1 MLLGM
6 VFGNFLLLKL
16 FVAIMLDGF
25 EVTAAAKIEEM
36 LMENMER
43 ADQDSQKRKLKLM
56 EKLDSYSWLI
66 DKRTKQ
72 QTSDSSQKKD
82 QKESRTSS
90 ILKGSRFSF
99 VSLISNL
106 MSSNGGQNYDAEY
119 NEIPEPYSLFLFGKN
134 SKFRKNCFLLS
145 KSRSFKIFSITAAL
159 LAIARLAFDTTIDW
173 DDASTQLVEKQISYK
188 VYHKRNS
195 VLVLT
200 IFVCLFS

>member
-1 MLLGM
+1 M

-36 LMENMER
+36 LVENMER
-43 ADQDSQKRKLKLM
+43 ADQDSQKKRLRLMDKLN
-56 EKLDSYSWLI
+56 SYSWLI
-66 DKRTKQ
+66 DKKSKQ
-72 QTSDSSQKKD
+72 QSTEPNPKKD
-82 QKESRTSS
+82 QRESRNSS
-90 ILKGSRFSF
+90 VIKGSRFSF

-106 MSSNGGQNYDAEY
+106 MSSTSGQNYEAEY

-145 KSRSFKIFSITAAL
+145 KSKYFKFVSITAAL

-173 DDASTQLVEKQISYK
+173 DDASIHLVEKQISYK
-188 VYHKRNS
+188 VLINK
-195 VLVLT
+195 
-200 IFVCLFS
+200 